1 MEGLDFTFDMAGYG
15 ALCKAVSELHSS
27 AEVVLVISRGKL
39 AASHIKS
46 GGPAPDEGEFS
57 NMLSQL
63 ETVIAAIKA
72 NEDKFGDLRFV
83 AIHYKYVDGL
93 FFPIDDTDTL
103 IVGIMPPY
111 DDSFVAKVSSLVE
124 KEKR

>member
-1 MEGLDFTFDMAGYG
+1 MAGYG

-27 AEVVLVISRGKL
+27 AEVVLVISKGKL

-46 GGPAPDEGEFS
+46 GGPAPDEGEFR

-63 ETVIAAIKA
+63 ETVITMIKA
-72 NEDKFGDLRFV
+72 NEDKFGELRFV

-93 FFPIDDTDTL
+93 FFPIDHTDTL

-111 DDSFVAKVSSLVE
+111 DDSFVAKVSSLIE
-124 KEKR
+124 KEKS